1 MIENTLTVIKSTDG
15 NVFGGYVEKAWSK
28 TSDSYV
34 ADPKAYI
41 FSLIN
46 KEDRPF
52 KVICTNSNYAIKSNT
67 SCGPVFGDGSDI
79 HVAINSNANKNSFC
93 NFGSAYT
100 HADYQK
106 GTDKAKAI
114 LAGSYNFQT
123 LEIEVF
129 TKTH

>member
-1 MIENTLTVIKSTDG
+1 LIENTLTVIKSTDG

-52 KVICTNSNYAIKSNT
+52 KVMCTNSNYAIKSNT

-79 HVAINSNANKNSFC
+79 HVAIN
-93 NFGSAYT
+93 
-100 HADYQK
+100 ADYQK